1 MRTEKNWGTEMLMHF
16 ETYIGL
22 IAFLY
27 ITVVLTVQIIG
38 RYVFQVT
45 WAWIEETSVIGYVI
59 LIYCGVSGAVT
70 TRQNMR
76 IDMVLTFA
84 PFMAKKVLMI
94 LDTAIHAVFSVWLTY
109 YLSQIIFNMM
119 KLKQVYSIT
128 RMPKVYVYIF
138 IAIMLLL
145 SVMRAVQEIVKLSQ
159 EKEENLGK
167 AKPTFDLDAI
177 WAEGEAERAAYLAKQ
192 KNQEKEDNAQ

>member
-1 MRTEKNWGTEMLMHF
+1 MHF

-94 LDTAIHAVFSVWLTY
+94 LDTIIHAVFSVWLTY

-138 IAIMLLL
+138 MAIMLLL
-145 SVMRAVQEIVKLSQ
+145 SVVRAVQEIVKLSQ